1 MESGWYLS
9 GKQVESFEKE
19 FAAYI
24 GTEYAL
30 GVANGT
36 DALQVALRACGVGP
50 GDEVATVSHTASA
63 TVAAIELTGATPILV
78 DIDPTYYTMDPDR
91 LEHVVQSCRRESNS
105 RLKAIV
111 PVHLYGQPADM
122 VAIMDIARSAG
133 LRVVEDCAQAHGAT
147 LHDRKIGTWGDIAA
161 FSFYPT
167 KNLGAL
173 GDAGGVV
180 TSDPDLAAQARLIHQ
195 YGWRQR
201 YVSDIQ
207 GMNSRLDEIQAAVLR
222 VKLRH
227 LDDENRQREGLA
239 HSYDELLQGSVIEPP
254 RLRPAARHVYH
265 QYVIRSPR
273 RDALREVLSEAGIG
287 TAIHYPV
294 PVHLQPAYR
303 DLPAIGG
310 PLTASEEA
318 ADEVLS
324 LPMFP
329 QLPKEAVAT
338 VAQRIVAYE

>member
-1 MESGWYLS
+1 
-9 GKQVESFEKE
+9 
-19 FAAYI
+19 
-24 GTEYAL
+24 
-30 GVANGT
+30 
-36 DALQVALRACGVGP
+36 
-50 GDEVATVSHTASA
+50 VSHTASA

-180 TSDPDLAAQARLIHQ
+180 TSDPNLAAQARLIHQ

-227 LDDENRQREGLA
+227 LDDENRQRERLA
-239 HSYDELLQGSVIEPP
+239 HRYDELLQGSVIESP

-265 QYVIRSPR
+265 QYVIRSAR
-273 RDALREVLSEAGIG
+273 RDALRAVLSEAGIG

-329 QLPKEAVAT
+329 QLLEETVTT